1 MDVLFESLTGSLEV
15 KMLICEIINQYM
27 WGFYIYIC
35 IYIHIYIYIIFPF
48 QIISQNLQWKEHG
61 MGSKKDFKI
70 KWKNSSVSCH
80 ILGEWFGR
88 QVTATDNYK
97 S

>member
-1 MDVLFESLTGSLEV
+1 MKQLTNT
-15 KMLICEIINQYM
+15 CED
-27 WGFYIYIC
+27 FIY
-35 IYIHIYIYIIFPF
+35 IFPF

-70 KWKNSSVSCH
+70 KWKNSSISCR

-97 S
+97 SLKKCHHVLMSKTETHLFP